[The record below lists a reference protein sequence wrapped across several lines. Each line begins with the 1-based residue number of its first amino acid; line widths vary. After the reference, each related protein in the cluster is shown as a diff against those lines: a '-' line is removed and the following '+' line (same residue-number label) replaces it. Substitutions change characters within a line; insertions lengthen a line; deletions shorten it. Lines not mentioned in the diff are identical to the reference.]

1 MNRKPILLIALVA
14 MLALIVAAVASG
26 SPNRKIW
33 CAGNICIADDG
44 GITPEALPRH
54 GKAPVSARLNAEVS
68 TRDGSHPTPFKSMDL
83 KIDRTISLDAEGL
96 PVCRA
101 SQITASTTATVKKVC
116 GDAIVGSGKAEVEVA
131 FPEQP
136 PFRST
141 GPLVLFNGGVKG
153 PVTTLLLHAYVNVP
167 APTAIVVKATITKI
181 HEGRFGMR
189 IQAEV
194 PKIAGGAGAVTMF
207 DLHVGR
213 RYTYKGKKKSF
224 LSASCPTGTWVAKGQ
239 ASFKDGTTLA
249 INHLFPCIPK
259 G

>member
-1 MNRKPILLIALVA
+1 MNRKPLLLAAVVA
-14 MLALIVAAVASG
+14 ILALTLAAVALG
-26 SPNRKIW
+26 SPNRKVW
-33 CAGNICIADDG
+33 CAGNICVADDG

-54 GKAPVSARLNAEVS
+54 GNAPVTARLNAEVS
-68 TRDGSHPTPFKSMDL
+68 TRDGSHPPPFKSMDL
-83 KIDRTISLDAEGL
+83 KIDRTVSLDAEGL

-101 SQITASTTATVKKVC
+101 GQITASTTATVRKVC

-131 FPEQP
+131 FPEQA

-141 GPLVLFNGGVKG
+141 GPLVLFNGGVEG
-153 PVTTLLLHAYVNVP
+153 QVTTLLLHAYVNVP
-167 APTAIVVKATITKI
+167 APTAIVVKAKITKI

-194 PKIAGGAGAVTMF
+194 PRIAGGSGSVTMF
-207 DLHVGR
+207 DLRVGR
-213 RYTYKGKKKSF
+213 RYTYKGRKKSF
-224 LSASCPTGTWVAKGQ
+224 LSASCPTGIWVAKGQ

-249 INHLFPCIPK
+249 INHLFPCTPK

>member
-1 MNRKPILLIALVA
+1 MNRKPIFLLVLVA
-14 MLALIVAAVASG
+14 MLALILTAAATG

-44 GITPEALPRH
+44 GISPEALPKH
-54 GKAPVSARLNAEVS
+54 GKAPVTARLNGEVS
-68 TRDGSHPTPFKSMDL
+68 TRDGSHPPAFKTMDL
-83 KIDRTISLDAEGL
+83 KIDKTISLDAEGL
-96 PVCRA
+96 PVCH
-101 SQITASTTATVKKVC
+101 SGQITASTTATVKRVC

-153 PVTTLLLHAYVNVP
+153 PVTTLLLHAYVDVP

-194 PKIAGGAGAVTMF
+194 PRIAGGAGSMTMF
-207 DLHVGR
+207 ELDVGR

-224 LSASCPTGTWVAKGQ
+224 LSASCPTGIWVAKGK
-239 ASFKDGTTLA
+239 ASFNDGTTLA
-249 INHLFPCIPK
+249 INHLFPCTPK